1 MFIRAFAFLLCQ
13 ATIVA
18 CTITF
23 YDLPGWAN
31 METDFRIVI
40 GTIGG
45 VATMLLLMLVLVSE
59 ERIAHLNYAHQ
70 ARSRRRSI
78 GHPLR

>member
-13 ATIVA
+13 ATILA

-31 METDFRIVI
+31 MPTDFRIII

-45 VATMLLLMLVLVSE
+45 VAALMLLMLVMVSE
-59 ERIAHLNYAHQ
+59 ERIARLNYAHQ
-70 ARSRRRSI
+70 ARNRRRSI